1 MWGRNSDDEMCQID
15 DKDDFMLDE
24 VKIGSSIIHENMK
37 VRKTVCLLFYSFLFI
52 YFSQRLYTT
61 LVRSQSSGS

>member
-1 MWGRNSDDEMCQID
+1 MCQID

-37 VRKTVCLLFYSFLFI
+37 VSKTVRSLFPSFLFI
-52 YFSQRLYTT
+52 YFSQCLYAT